1 MGGLWLPC
9 RIPGHSVRARG
20 ALPLAHSDASTD
32 WYQESSFCHLRDI
45 LCVVGSLRL
54 GGSFLTLLPCQRS
67 MVPKAEQAAVQE
79 VELQFLGSSL
89 LSSNAIDI
97 LSSELRG

>member
-1 MGGLWLPC
+1 
-9 RIPGHSVRARG
+9 
-20 ALPLAHSDASTD
+20 
-32 WYQESSFCHLRDI
+32 
-45 LCVVGSLRL
+45 
-54 GGSFLTLLPCQRS
+54 